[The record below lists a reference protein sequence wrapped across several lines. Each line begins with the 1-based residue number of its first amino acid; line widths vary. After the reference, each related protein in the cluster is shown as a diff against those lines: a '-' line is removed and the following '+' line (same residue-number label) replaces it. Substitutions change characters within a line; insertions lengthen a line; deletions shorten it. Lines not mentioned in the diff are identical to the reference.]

1 MFNFQSASTAI
12 KPGRPEVHDFVARF
26 ADDLYD
32 ATAEQI
38 LSTVNEHF
46 PEELGITVTLS
57 MENTVLAEL
66 ASRYL
71 PRADFLFLDTGF
83 HFPETLQ
90 TADQVEARYPQR
102 LVRAQPL
109 HPDQAPEGTWKENPT
124 LCCDIRKVEPL
135 NSSLA
140 NYDAWVTG
148 LRRIDNPLRVNTPAV
163 EVDKN
168 GRLKINPIAS
178 WTLDDTENYIEEH
191 NLIRNPLIA
200 QGYPSIGCLPCTR
213 KVKPGEDPRSGRWAG
228 FNKTECGLH
237 T

>member
-1 MFNFQSASTAI
+1 MFSIKTSTTAI
-12 KPGRPEVHDFVARF
+12 RPGKPEVYDFVEKY

-32 ATAEQI
+32 ASAAEI
-38 LSTVNEHF
+38 LSTVNDHF
-46 PEELGITVTLS
+46 PEEFGITVTLS

-66 ASRYL
+66 AARHL

-83 HFPETLQ
+83 HFPETLE
-90 TADQVEARYPQR
+90 TAAAVEARYSQK
-102 LVRAQPL
+102 LVRAVPKN
-109 HPDQAPEGTWKENPT
+109 PEAAPKGTWKVNPT

-135 NSSLA
+135 NSSLS

-148 LRRIDNPLRVNTPAV
+148 LRRSDNPLRANTPAV

-178 WTLDDTENYIEEH
+178 WTLEETEEFERANG
-191 NLIRNPLIA
+191 LIRNPLID
-200 QGYPSIGCLPCTR
+200 QGYPSIGCWPCTK
-213 KVKPGEDPRSGRWAG
+213 KVAPGEDPRSGRWAG
-228 FNKTECGLH
+228 FDKTECGLH